1 MSVINLLLNKF
12 KLQKKIEG
20 NPENR
25 SFFDY
30 QNSLYPYEKDDCL
43 DPAVSSALSFTERKR
58 SFGDTACVSDCKN
71 YSYKFVDSENSIIFT
86 AFDDGKREFPVKDP
100 SALINDNID
109 VITVI
114 YKSIA
119 SGD

>member
-1 MSVINLLLNKF
+1 MWAGK
-12 KLQKKIEG
+12 G
-20 NPENR
+20 

-30 QNSLYPYEKDDCL
+30 QNSLYPYEKDDCP
-43 DPAVSSALSFTERKR
+43 DPAVSSALSFAERKKR
-58 SFGDTACVSDCKN
+58 SENDARYSGFKN

-100 SALINDNID
+100 AALINDNID

-114 YKSIA
+114 YKSIE
-119 SGD
+119 